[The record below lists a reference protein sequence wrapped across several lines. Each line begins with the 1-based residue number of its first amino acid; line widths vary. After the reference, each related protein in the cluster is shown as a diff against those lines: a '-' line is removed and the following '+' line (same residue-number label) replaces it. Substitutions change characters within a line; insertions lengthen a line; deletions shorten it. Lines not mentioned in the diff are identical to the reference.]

1 MTGFIDGTHSCET
14 ADDPAVFREIGAGYG
29 RFLMMLSDLP
39 ADSVSETIKDFHNAR
54 KRYDELMTAYSSD
67 VCGRA
72 AGVSAEMEFVRNRE
86 NIMDQL
92 NDAVSDGRLPLRI
105 THNDTKIN
113 NVLIDNE
120 TGRAICV
127 IDLDTVMPGLA
138 INDFADAVRSG
149 ACTGREDEQDLSRL
163 HFDPDMFAAFADGF
177 LREFTCMTEEEI
189 RLLPDACVLMAIE
202 CGMRFLTDYLQGDTY
217 FKTERPG
224 QNLDRC
230 RAQCRLAAEMESKK
244 DEMRRIIQSISLM
257 AL

>member
-1 MTGFIDGTHSCET
+1 MLLVFIIK
-14 ADDPAVFREIGAGYG
+14 RES
-29 RFLMMLSDLP
+29 L
-39 ADSVSETIKDFHNAR
+39 
-54 KRYDELMTAYSSD
+54 
-67 VCGRA
+67 
-72 AGVSAEMEFVRNRE
+72 
-86 NIMDQL
+86 MDQL
-92 NDAVSDGRLPLRI
+92 NDAVSGGRLPLRI

-120 TGRAICV
+120 TGMAICV

-138 INDFADAVRSG
+138 INDFADAIRSG

-163 HFDPDMFAAFADGF
+163 HFDTDLFAAFADGF

-189 RLLPDACVLMAIE
+189 RMLPDACVLMAIE

-230 RAQCRLAAEMESKK
+230 RAQFRLAEEMESKK
-244 DEMRRIIQSISLM
+244 DEMRRIIRSISLM